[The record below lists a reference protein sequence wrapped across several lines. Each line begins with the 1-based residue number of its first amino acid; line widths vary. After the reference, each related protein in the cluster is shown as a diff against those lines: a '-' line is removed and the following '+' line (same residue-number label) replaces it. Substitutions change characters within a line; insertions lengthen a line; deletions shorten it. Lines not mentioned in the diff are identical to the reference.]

1 MDERQRLLC
10 ESITNALLEA
20 EVLQKVEK
28 MRFFVNFLKNAVITY
43 NKSPFNSQFSKAID
57 TLNRAVSEAL
67 SSSNKEAKPSTA
79 PGIVSAFTPDRATLS
94 IVERMKKSE
103 E

>member
-1 MDERQRLLC
+1 MLC
-10 ESITNALLEA
+10 ESITNALLEP

-67 SSSNKEAKPSTA
+67 SSSKREAKPSTA
-79 PGIVSAFTPDRATLS
+79 PGIVSAFTPDRATMS
-94 IVERMKKSE
+94 IVERMKGRE

>member
-1 MDERQRLLC
+1 MLC
-10 ESITNALLEA
+10 ESITNVLLEA

-57 TLNRAVSEAL
+57 TLNIAVSEAL
-67 SSSNKEAKPSTA
+67 STSKRDPKPSTA
-79 PGIVSAFTPDRATLS
+79 PGVVSAFTPDRATLS
-94 IVERMKKSE
+94 IVERMKGLE
-103 E
+103 D